1 MMESLFVLRRIWWC
15 CVFILPW
22 STIGAQIRYTIP
34 EELREGSVVGNIAKD
49 LGLDISKIIDRKLQI
64 ASETGKQYFAVD
76 VEKGDL
82 IVNERID
89 REGLC
94 GYNVPC
100 VLPLQAVLENPLQ
113 MHRVEIEVQDINDN
127 TPNFKSNERLL
138 NIPESINS
146 GANFS

>member
-1 MMESLFVLRRIWWC
+1 M
-15 CVFILPW
+15 
-22 STIGAQIRYTIP
+22 
-34 EELREGSVVGNIAKD
+34 D
-49 LGLDISKIIDRKLQI
+49 L
-64 ASETGKQYFAVD
+64 
-76 VEKGDL
+76 EKGDL

-89 REGLC
+89 RESLC

-146 GANFS
+146 GAKFPLESAIDSDVQSNSLKSYSLSNNNNLF